1 MNSNDASL
9 WSQVERAADHLV
21 RIITGFRVQILE
33 IERDMI
39 DRLAA
44 VSPEGQKCLSAARR
58 ILGAVET
65 RLNTM
70 NRYIQHGTEA
80 DLRAALRLSQM
91 PLVLVHDPMTTLI
104 TDDALPPIDPAKLQP
119 TLEGLLARVVV
130 QKKRVV
136 F

>member
-9 WSQVERAADHLV
+9 WAQVERAADQLV
-21 RIITGFRVQILE
+21 RVITGFRIQILE

-44 VSPEGQKCLSAARR
+44 VNAEGQKCLSAARR
-58 ILGAVET
+58 IVNAVEK

-70 NRYIQHGTEA
+70 NTYLQHGTEA
-80 DLRAALRLSQM
+80 DLRAALKISQM
-91 PLVLVHDPMTTLI
+91 PLILANDPMSALI
-104 TDDALPPIDPAKLQP
+104 SEDALPPIDPAKLQP
-119 TLEGLLARVVV
+119 TLENLLSRVVV
-130 QKKRVV
+130 KKQRMA

>member
-1 MNSNDASL
+1 MNSNDANL
-9 WSQVERAADHLV
+9 WSQVERAADQLV
-21 RIITGFRVQILE
+21 RVITGFRVQILE

-58 ILGAVET
+58 IVNAVEK

-70 NRYIQHGTEA
+70 NTYLQHGTEA
-80 DLRAALRLSQM
+80 DLRAALKISQM
-91 PLVLVHDPMTTLI
+91 PLVLVNDPMTALI
-104 TDDALPPIDPAKLQP
+104 SDDTLPPIDPAKLQP
-119 TLEGLLARVVV
+119 TLENLLSRVVV
-130 QKKRVV
+130 KKQKIV